1 MEKNLNTFCMRIKE
15 GYSWHFPE
23 LAKIVSDNET
33 YTRLVA
39 LIGNKANI
47 SQIDLEE
54 ITSLTGDESLSRKIV
69 ERTQSSVGNTLSQV
83 DEDSLVEFAEYV
95 LRHFDYKRELQGY
108 LKEQM
113 SSVAPNL
120 TSILGESIGAKL
132 LT

>member
-47 SQIDLEE
+47 SKIDIDD
-54 ITSLTGDESLSRKIV
+54 ITQFTGDEYLSKKII
-69 ERTQSSVGNTLSQV
+69 ERTQSSVGNSLNEV
-83 DEDSLVEFAEYV
+83 DEASLVDFAEYV
-95 LRHFDYKRELQGY
+95 IRHFDYKKEL
-108 LKEQM
+108 
-113 SSVAPNL
+113 
-120 TSILGESIGAKL
+120 
-132 LT
+132 